1 MQQNDQNDTKVAIN
15 KLISDN
21 NKITRKIAFNKETLR
36 NLVTIASREYFET
49 KLKQDEI
56 LANMLDKIIN
66 EYYSNWKQNNI

>member
-1 MQQNDQNDTKVAIN
+1 MQQNDQNDTKVEIN